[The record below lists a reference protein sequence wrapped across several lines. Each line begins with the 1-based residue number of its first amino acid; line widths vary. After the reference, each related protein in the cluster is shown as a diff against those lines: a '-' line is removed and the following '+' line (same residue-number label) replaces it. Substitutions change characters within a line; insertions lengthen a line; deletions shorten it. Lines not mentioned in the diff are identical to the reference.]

1 MLAEGASLTLA
12 QWQVTRSL
20 AGSAHLA
27 AEMGAASHARRGHI
41 GSAARHLLG
50 EHGTR
55 GVAENEEVARGDSYC
70 LLESGRCPR
79 GYLNELRGTLGLR
92 VQ

>member
-20 AGSAHLA
+20 AGSAHPA